1 MISQDENELWKY
13 FPAGLIKRQMQNN
26 YLFIFS
32 SHFSFVGALHRFAF
46 ESLQIGKSPS
56 SYVYENTSFQE
67 PAVNLYLVQAA

>member
-1 MISQDENELWKY
+1 
-13 FPAGLIKRQMQNN
+13 MQNN

-46 ESLQIGKSPS
+46 ESLQIGNSPS